1 MLSSDRD
8 DSFIKLHEAFSVLF
22 AARVRIVFML
32 VFINRNGNYDG
43 FDLLLKYFFLPPGIC
58 V

>member
-1 MLSSDRD
+1 MVDVVLFFCWVLLFFNKLSSDRD

-32 VFINRNGNYDG
+32 VSIN
-43 FDLLLKYFFLPPGIC
+43 
-58 V
+58 